1 MATDSEQ
8 ARERVWG
15 LYPWHGQSE
24 LERQLV
30 HPEDRERLKCLWP
43 YCRVLERLGDAAE
56 PGFILLRYGPDTFRV
71 DPHLF
76 QPVPPPAFDFGDE
89 VCLRKD
95 PARTGVIVDIY
106 WHYQQG
112 RPFFFIRSGRRRI
125 SKRYQAGE
133 LIPLAHVASERL
145 SVGS

>member
-8 ARERVWG
+8 ARDRVWG

-24 LERQLV
+24 VERELV
-30 HPEDRERLKCLWP
+30 HPEDLERLKFFWP

-56 PGFILLRYGPDTFRV
+56 RGFIVLRYSLDTFRV
-71 DPHLF
+71 QPDLF
-76 QPVPPPAFDFGDE
+76 QPVTPPAFDFGDE

-95 PARTGVIVDIY
+95 PSRTGVIVDIY

-125 SKRYQAGE
+125 SKRYQAEE
-133 LIPLAHVASERL
+133 LLPRPHVSAERL
-145 SVGS
+145 SLGG